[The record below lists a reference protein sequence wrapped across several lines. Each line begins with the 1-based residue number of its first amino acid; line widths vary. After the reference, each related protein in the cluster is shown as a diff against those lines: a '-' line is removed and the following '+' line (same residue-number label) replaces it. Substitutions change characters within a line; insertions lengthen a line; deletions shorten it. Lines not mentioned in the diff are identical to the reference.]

1 MQSTLVPR
9 AQMPVYPACT
19 IFAGNC
25 LPNTRPCC
33 HPAESLRLISPDIL
47 PAHLFFLFS
56 PQSLLEGHNFPSK
69 WRGCQSPLIKR
80 SAFITA
86 ERLQRSCKEA
96 NEQCPGLGWRALL
109 SDAKGVPPL
118 GVSNMFSVAKRVAL
132 LSRPAWGHLIC
143 QKCQ

>member
-9 AQMPVYPACT
+9 AQMPMDPVC
-19 IFAGNC
+19 ILFASHC

-33 HPAESLRLISPDIL
+33 DPAVSPRLISPDIL
-47 PAHLFFLFS
+47 PTHLFFLFS

-86 ERLQRSCKEA
+86 EERPQCSCKGA
-96 NEQCPGLGWRALL
+96 NKLCPGLGWRALL
-109 SDAKGVPPL
+109 SDAKGAPPL
-118 GVSNMFSVAKRVAL
+118 GVSNMFSVAK
-132 LSRPAWGHLIC
+132 
-143 QKCQ
+143 